1 MYLQTITK
9 TDQDYISKLEMIVEK
24 TTGMKPVSIKG
35 RTRVTE
41 VVIVRFIMAY
51 LMKKYT
57 IMSLKSIGAY
67 LDGRDHSTIINSLHV
82 VSTWFDQP
90 KMYKAELNL
99 LLTIENQTNEQQ

>member
-9 TDQDYISKLEMIVEK
+9 TDQDYISKLEMIVQKE
-24 TTGMKPVSIKG
+24 TGWSVDSIRSK
-35 RTRVTE
+35 TRVTE

-57 IMSLKSIGAY
+57 IMSLKSIGSY
-67 LDGRDHSTIINSLHV
+67 LGGRDHSTIINSLHV

-90 KMYKAELNL
+90 KMYKAEINL
-99 LLTIENQTNEQQ
+99 LLKLEGETNA